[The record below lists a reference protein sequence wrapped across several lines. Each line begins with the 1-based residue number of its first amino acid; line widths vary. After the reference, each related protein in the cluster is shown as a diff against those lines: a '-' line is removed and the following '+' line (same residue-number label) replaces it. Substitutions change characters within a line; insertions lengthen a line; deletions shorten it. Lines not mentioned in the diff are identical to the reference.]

1 MIWTRRDWIIL
12 SAVTLLA
19 AALRLY
25 KLGEVPPG
33 FQFDEAFNAIDATQ
47 LLHGNR
53 PLFLP
58 ANGGRE
64 AIYTYFQATIG
75 VLLGFNLYTLR
86 LASALAGIAAI
97 PATYLLL
104 RTLLHR
110 HSQLIATFTSL
121 TLAISLWHIHFS
133 HYGIRVITMPP
144 LLCATFGLFWV
155 GVGKWGREGVPASRR
170 SLWALIGSGI
180 LTGVGVWTH
189 PTGRFVPFVLIVYT
203 FWLLWRHPQARRWSL
218 HNPLVN
224 LMITG
229 TLALLVF
236 LPLGLEFYRHPEFFF
251 GHASEV
257 SVFAERVGGDSALQV
272 LGQNVLRVLGMFSFQ
287 GDRDWTHNLAGRPVF
302 DPFLSLPFVIGA
314 LLWLNRL
321 WRRRADDPDVD
332 ALLLLLL
339 WALTM
344 LAPSVFSEAAPNY
357 SRTLP
362 ALPAIFVAAGL
373 GLAWLATL
381 PPLSIKARGA
391 GAILAS
397 SILLISGAL
406 AVRDYFVRF
415 PSFPEVYY
423 VYDAD
428 KLEAL
433 AYLNQQAATHEV
445 YFDRLWADHTPV
457 LALRS
462 SKLVKSLDTAE
473 TVVLPPVGQNVL
485 YAFPEEKARQ
495 ADALT
500 TFWPGEAA
508 EIRLGQL
515 GQNLLRVVTLDAAQL
530 ADWPP
535 AIQPTNRLEARFDDA
550 PTLLGLRTEPDNPAI
565 TLFWRAEAKTLRSL
579 TTFIHLVDADGRRV
593 GQADKLPGN
602 GSYLTPTWSAGERVI
617 ERYTPQISD
626 PCAGGEPVR
635 VLVGWYELA
644 ADGARRPRMDAPGD
658 TAIAG
663 QLTLPIVAWPLD
675 QVVLPDPLHIA
686 INGQLTLLSAR
697 VEGSDLQAG
706 APLTLDLY
714 WQGGAATAEAS
725 VTINLVNDQNST
737 QVWTGVLA
745 PGAQWPAGEVICRR
759 LRLHLPNDVATGDYR
774 LEIAQPTLNVPFHN
788 LTIHPSTRNFALPA
802 RLTTVWA
809 TLREEI
815 MLVGYTVA
823 PASTALDVSLIWQAQ
838 VAPPTSYTVFVHL
851 LDATGQIVAQSDAL
865 PGAGYTTDRWVAGE
879 VVADTHQLT
888 LPENLAPG
896 LYHLAAGMYD
906 PISGQRL
913 VAADKN
919 GQALVDG
926 VVMLGEV
933 QLP

>member
-1 MIWTRRDWIIL
+1 MIWTRRDWIL
-12 SAVTLLA
+12 LLAVTLLA

-64 AIYTYFQATIG
+64 ALYTYFQAAIG
-75 VLLGFNLYTLR
+75 VLLGFNVYTLR

-104 RTLLHR
+104 RTLLRR

-155 GVGKWGREGVPASRR
+155 GVGKWGREGEPANRR

-203 FWLLWRHPQARRWSL
+203 IWLLWRYPQSRRWSL
-218 HNPLVN
+218 DNPFARL
-224 LMITG
+224 LITG
-229 TLALLVF
+229 ALALLVF

-257 SVFAERVGGDSALQV
+257 SVFAERVGGDSAIQV
-272 LGQNVLRVLGMFSFQ
+272 LAQNVLRVLGMFSFQ

-302 DPFLSLPFVIGA
+302 DPFLSIPFVIGA
-314 LLWLNRL
+314 LLWLRRL
-321 WRRRADDPDVD
+321 WQRKADDPDVD

-344 LAPSVFSEAAPNY
+344 LAPSVLSEAAPNY

-381 PPLSIKARGA
+381 PPLSSKARGA
-391 GAILAS
+391 GAILAG
-397 SILLISGAL
+397 SILLISGVL

-415 PSFPEVYY
+415 PAFPEVYY

-433 AYLNQQAATHEV
+433 AYLNEQAATHEV

-473 TVVLPPVGQNVL
+473 TVVLPPVGQSVL
-485 YAFPEEKARQ
+485 YAFPEEKASQ

-500 TFWPGEAA
+500 TFWPGEVA
-508 EIRLGQL
+508 EVRLGQL

-530 ADWPP
+530 TDWPP
-535 AIQPTNRLEARFDDA
+535 AIQPTNRIEARFDDA
-550 PTLLGLRTEPDNPAI
+550 PTLLGLRTEPDNTVI
-565 TLFWRAEAKTLRSL
+565 TLFWRAEARTLRSL

-626 PCAGGEPVR
+626 PCAGGETAR

-644 ADGARRPRMDAPGD
+644 ADGVRRPRLDAPGD
-658 TAIAG
+658 TALAG
-663 QLTLPIVAWPLD
+663 QLTLPIVAYHAD
-675 QVVLPDPLHIA
+675 QIVLPDHLNLPV
-686 INGQLTLLSAR
+686 GDDLTLLSAL

-706 APLTLDLY
+706 APFLLDLY
-714 WQGGAATAEAS
+714 WQGGVAAAEKS
-725 VTINLVNDQNST
+725 VAVNLVNDQNST
-737 QVWTGVLA
+737 PLWTGVLA

-759 LRLHLPNDVATGDYR
+759 LRLRLPNDVAAGDYR

-788 LTIHPSTRNFALPA
+788 LTINPSTRNFALPA
-802 RLTTVWA
+802 RLTTIWA
-809 TLREEI
+809 TLSEEI

-823 PASTALDVSLIWQAQ
+823 PTSTALDVSLTWQAQ
-838 VAPPTSYTVFVHL
+838 VAPPTNYTVFVHL
-851 LDATGQIVAQSDAL
+851 LDAAGQIVAQSDAL
-865 PGAGYTTDRWVAGE
+865 PSGGYATDRWVAGE
-879 VVADTHQLT
+879 VVSDTHRLT

-906 PISGQRL
+906 PVSGQRL

-933 QLP
+933 ELP